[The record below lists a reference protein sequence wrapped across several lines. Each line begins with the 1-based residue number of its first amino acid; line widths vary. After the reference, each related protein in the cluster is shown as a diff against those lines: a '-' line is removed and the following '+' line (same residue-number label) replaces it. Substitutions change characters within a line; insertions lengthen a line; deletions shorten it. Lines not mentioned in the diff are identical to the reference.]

1 MLSEQAAVRKR
12 TLQSEPYNYLPST
25 DVAELDAA
33 CESGA
38 VDASAPAVPV
48 EALLE
53 RRETQGFEQ
62 GLKEGEARAK
72 RTMEQILAA
81 VRVSIANAV
90 EDFKIQRET
99 YFNRIEPE
107 VVQLALSIARKILH
121 REAQMDPL
129 LLAGMVHVALE
140 KVEQGTRVRLRAH
153 PDEIHFW
160 NRHFSEVASLPVSPE
175 IIGDPTLQH
184 GECALETEIGNT
196 QICLDTQ
203 LKEIEQ
209 GFFDLLDHR
218 PAAR

>member
-1 MLSEQAAVRKR
+1 MSSERAATQKR
-12 TLQSEPYNYLPST
+12 ILQSEPYNYLPSGGASDLNEIGGNGST
-25 DVAELDAA
+25 D
-33 CESGA
+33 SHTPNI
-38 VDASAPAVPV
+38 APARV
-48 EALLE
+48 LE
-53 RRETQGFEQ
+53 QREKQGFEQ
-62 GLKEGEARAK
+62 GLQEGEARMKNIMGQA
-72 RTMEQILAA
+72 LAA
-81 VRVSIANAV
+81 SRVGVVKAV
-90 EDFKIQRET
+90 EEFKVQRES

-121 REAQMDPL
+121 REVQMDPL

-160 NRHFSEVASLPVSPE
+160 NKHFSDASALSVSPE
-175 IIGDPTLQH
+175 IIGDATLQR

-209 GFFDLLDHR
+209 GFFDLLEQR